1 MKRSNSKCLKEK
13 HCMVIRCGIS
23 WDKKEYMYVVFC
35 RYRLQ
40 MEIAELETIAL
51 NKQRR
56 ENAMAT
62 RLVSKEISVK
72 L

>member
-1 MKRSNSKCLKEK
+1 MSEGETL
-13 HCMVIRCGIS
+13 VIRCGRS

-62 RLVSKEISVK
+62 KYKEK
-72 L
+72 

>member
-1 MKRSNSKCLKEK
+1 MSEGETL
-13 HCMVIRCGIS
+13 VIRCGRS

-51 NKQRR
+51 NKRRR

-62 RLVSKEISVK
+62 RLVKK
-72 L
+72 K